1 MIIGQ
6 KIRELREARKITL
19 TELSEKSGVQL
30 ATLSRIEN
38 LKMTG
43 TLDSHIAIAQTL
55 GVELIQLYRGLETRE
70 PKPDL
75 KTAKAASEVFSHN
88 EKSSY
93 EILTTNLMKK
103 RMMPILLK
111 IEPGGRTNKEQNM
124 TGSEK
129 FIFVLEGQL
138 RVHVADETYSLS
150 KGNTLYFD
158 AGVEHYFTNEGK
170 KLARA
175 VCVITP
181 VSL

>member
-55 GVELIQLYRGLETRE
+55 GVELIQLYRGLENRE

-158 AGVEHYFTNEGK
+158 AGVEHYFTNEWK